1 MPKQLSLSQHNFHFL
16 KTIICKKGLQVYGGL
31 TLTCN
36 SRLPLPMDG
45 RHSLHLG
52 KNIICLEKKELGSDW
67 PRLSRLQTVDE
78 RPPPPRQ
85 VVDVV
90 YNRHSTT
97 VEASM
102 KGFVLREGS
111 GTTKFPLRGSPP
123 EGNYNLATHTSSAFS
138 SPPPCFASGLR
149 SVAPSFL
156 HPTKGSSFP
165 GRCC

>member
-1 MPKQLSLSQHNFHFL
+1 
-16 KTIICKKGLQVYGGL
+16 
-31 TLTCN
+31 
-36 SRLPLPMDG
+36 MDG
-45 RHSLHLG
+45 RHSLYLG

-67 PRLSRLQTVDE
+67 PRLSRLQTVDERPPPPRQVVDVVYNLQTEDE